1 MLKWFSAD
9 LHIHTC
15 LSPCAD
21 LTMSPKRVVEH
32 ARKVGLDI
40 IGICDHNS
48 AENVAATSSAGSR
61 RNVAVIA
68 GMEVT
73 TNEEVHIMAVFGDI
87 EAVLKLQEKVYAD
100 LTPGENDEEVFGEQV
115 VVNEYDEV
123 EGFNCRLLIAA
134 TAINLDNIVEDIHRL
149 GGLAIASH
157 IDREA
162 NSLISQL
169 GYIPEYLE
177 LDALEISSNISPNRA
192 IEKFP
197 EIKKFPIISSSDAHY
212 LDDIGTTTTEFLLK
226 EPTFKEICL
235 AFQGSGGRT
244 FRLER

>member
-32 ARKVGLDI
+32 AKKVGLDI

-48 AENVAATSSAGSR
+48 AENVTATRNAGSR
-61 RNVAVIA
+61 HNVAVLA

-87 EAVLKLQEKVYAD
+87 DAALKLQEKVYAN
-100 LTPGENDEEVFGEQV
+100 LTPGANNEEVFGEQI
-115 VVNEYDEV
+115 VVNESDEV
-123 EGFNCRLLIAA
+123 EGFNSRLLIAA

-162 NSLISQL
+162 NSLFGQL
-169 GYIPEYLE
+169 GYIPEALE
-177 LDALEISSNISPNRA
+177 LDALEISSNISRSRA
-192 IEKFP
+192 VEQFPEIEKFP
-197 EIKKFPIISSSDAHY
+197 VISSSDAHY
-212 LDDIGTTTTEFLLK
+212 LDDIGRTTTEFLLK

-235 AFQGSGGRT
+235 AFQGNGGRT
-244 FRLER
+244 FRLEG